1 MACPLNSYHDIE
13 SPSKRLGHGQVQVIF
28 GPMFSG
34 KTTELIRRLKRY
46 QVANHRCLIIK
57 YANDNRYADKDIST
71 HDRQTLAA
79 VSATKLEPLKSIA
92 ASSYS
97 VIGIDEGQFFP
108 DCVPFA
114 EELANLGKIV
124 IVAALDATFQR
135 QAFGDILSLVPIAE
149 NVVKLNAVC
158 MECFRTASYTK
169 RKGSEQQVEV
179 IGGTDKYLAVCRKCY
194 FGSSPLNG
202 NGASVAPEIISPVKK
217 ALFNGAS

>member
-169 RKGSEQQVEV
+169 RKGSEQQRLDLRWP
-179 IGGTDKYLAVCRKCY
+179 GGSDRW
-194 FGSSPLNG
+194 NG
-202 NGASVAPEIISPVKK
+202 
-217 ALFNGAS
+217 